1 MVDARPRDWHE
12 THLAVN
18 EIRVRTGWQDV
29 VSDIDAVDWVLWRR
43 RRQASPISR
52 VQLQWTNHSRT
63 SLEQRL
69 SWCI

>member
-29 VSDIDAVDWVLWRR
+29 VSDIDAVD
-43 RRQASPISR
+43 
-52 VQLQWTNHSRT
+52 
-63 SLEQRL
+63 
-69 SWCI
+69 